1 MAFKVNEKKLQ
12 LGFNTVNVGRRK
24 SEDEAQ
30 LVVLSTEGSFKITAP
45 VAVALG
51 VKVGEYVQFVDNF
64 DLVTNAINEK
74 AEMVVDFWMP
84 NKAWEGCNVNDPSA
98 RVLSNYGDSGK

>member
-51 VKVGEYVQFVDNF
+51 VKVGE
-64 DLVTNAINEK
+64 
-74 AEMVVDFWMP
+74 
-84 NKAWEGCNVNDPSA
+84 
-98 RVLSNYGDSGK
+98 